1 MGVFESVRLL
11 IVIHNLKLTKSLI
24 NFTQPK
30 VAVCSKYDR
39 QTDTR
44 GFAERR
50 NMFKEDKPQSQ
61 PAKEDA

>member
-1 MGVFESVRLL
+1 M
-11 IVIHNLKLTKSLI
+11 
-24 NFTQPK
+24 QPK

-50 NMFKEDKPQSQ
+50 NMFKPTAKPNEEAE
-61 PAKEDA
+61 AKDDTEEKVEE